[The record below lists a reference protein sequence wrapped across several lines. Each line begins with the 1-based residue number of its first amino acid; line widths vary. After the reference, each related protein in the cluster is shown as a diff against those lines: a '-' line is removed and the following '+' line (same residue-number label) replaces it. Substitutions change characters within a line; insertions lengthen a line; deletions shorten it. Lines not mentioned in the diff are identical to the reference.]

1 MVAIKRENLEELDG
15 RRKGGRGVHQ
25 STPQI
30 HQKYTFRHKSAYRT
44 PAESGQEDFTSGKY
58 IYRTTQ
64 NVVG

>member
-30 HQKYTFRHKSAYRT
+30 HQKYTFRHRIART
-44 PAESGQEDFTSGKY
+44 IEAESGQEYLTSGKEY
-58 IYRTTQ
+58 TEPSKTW
-64 NVVG
+64 

>member
-30 HQKYTFRHKSAYRT
+30 HQKYTFRHRGACRT
-44 PAESGQEDFTSGKY
+44 LAESRQEYLTSGKEY
-58 IYRTTQ
+58 VEPNRTQ
-64 NVVG
+64 